1 MAERIKVLIVDDN
14 QETREGTRRLLEY
27 EDDIEIV
34 DFADNGAVAIEKVRE
49 HSPDVVLMDINM
61 PVMDG
66 LTATQRLKD
75 EFSRP
80 QVIIVSVQDDANYL
94 REAIRAG
101 AADFVAKPISSEEM
115 AEAIRRAYDKIP
127 TETAAAPEGTP
138 SGTPSRPSLER
149 RRGSADGRVISVI
162 GPKGGVGRTT
172 ITINLGI
179 GLSRQSSQPRVLII
193 DGNIYFG
200 DVGVFLNTRGQYSLL
215 DMVAMAEIPEEID
228 PASVDSILV
237 PHESGVKLL
246 VAPTSPGDA
255 GQVTLSAM
263 LNMLDH
269 LKKLFDYII
278 IDTGPTIDDALAGA
292 IQGSDRLLMVSSPL
306 MPALKDARVMLGELR
321 SVDYA
326 MQDVMLVLNAVPK
339 DTRITGEQISS
350 FLRRD
355 VQIEIPYDATVN
367 EALNR
372 GVPLVTLD
380 PRRVP
385 AVNPMLE
392 LVKIVSKSF
401 ETEDAFGESSAD
413 GTQKTRGGLFGA
425 LRS

>member
-49 HSPDVVLMDINM
+49 HNPDVVLMDINM

-66 LTATQRLKD
+66 LTATQRLRD
-75 EFSRP
+75 EFPRS
-80 QVIIVSVQDDANYL
+80 QIIIVSVQDDANYL

-127 TETAAAPEGTP
+127 AKSAAPQEGAPAGTP
-138 SGTPSRPSLER
+138 SMPSLER
-149 RRGSADGRVISVI
+149 RRGGAEGRVISII

-172 ITINLGI
+172 IAINLGI
-179 GLSRQSSQPRVLII
+179 GLVRQSPERRVLII

-255 GQVTLSAM
+255 NQVSLSGM
-263 LNMLDH
+263 INMLDH

-278 IDTGPTIDDALAGA
+278 IDTGPTIDDVLAGA
-292 IQGSDRLLMVSSPL
+292 IQGSDRLIMVSAPL

-326 MQDVMLVLNAVPK
+326 MGDVLLVLNAVPK
-339 DTRITGEQISS
+339 DSRITGEQIAN
-350 FLRRD
+350 FLKRE
-355 VQIEIPYDATVN
+355 VQIEIPYDATIN

-385 AVNPMLE
+385 SVNPLLG
-392 LVKIVSKSF
+392 LVKIVTKSF
-401 ETEDAFGESSAD
+401 ETEEALGTGTAD
-413 GTQKTRGGLFGA
+413 GSQRSRGGLFGA